1 MGVYNSLVVE
11 YDVENLVEYLRT
23 NNVEKDS
30 CLSFDLAMLEKMEE
44 AGIRTFKKE
53 FCETWRLYDLREHL
67 ATLYKEDFK
76 EDWNRFYNISDFEL
90 DLNYQKI
97 VEIRKFCLYKKD
109 KGEEFE
115 ISHFLNFIEK
125 NSKPLIDYETIKDW
139 YYPILSIKYLV
150 W

>member
-11 YDVENLVEYLRT
+11 YDVENLLEYLRT

-30 CLSFDLAMLEKMEE
+30 CLSFDLAMLEKMED

-53 FCETWRLYDLREHL
+53 FCETWGLHDLREHL
-67 ATLYKEDFK
+67 EYLYKEEFK
-76 EDWNRFYNISDFEL
+76 EEWNRFYNICDFEL
-90 DLNYQKI
+90 NIDYLKI
-97 VEIRKFCLYKKD
+97 LDIKNFCLMKKERW
-109 KGEEFE
+109 EEFE
-115 ISHFLNFIEK
+115 ISNFLNFIEK
-125 NSKPLIDYETIKDW
+125 NWKHLVDYDVIKDW